1 MYNNKRS
8 VRDCVRATLQLVEEQ
23 ADLLKTKP
31 PDPCRQFAAA
41 GLMHCCR
48 LLRGICVLE
57 DADLGALAGILERQ
71 HWETWLV
78 SLYVLLRGDEALYEV
93 GADYVLHTRRLTKG
107 LDLGPAYDPEWEGQG
122 KKLKFRQL
130 AESLERLLVQS
141 GEKVDGATVSMA
153 YDTTYR
159 AQSLFA
165 THAGIATI
173 GAYISCGEASWS
185 VEPTPPAWQMDSGQT
200 AARYTLHLAKYVFA
214 RFGIATDALE
224 AVWDELTAHA
234 KRSL

>member
-1 MYNNKRS
+1 M
-8 VRDCVRATLQLVEEQ
+8 
-23 ADLLKTKP
+23 LKTKP
-31 PDPCRQFAAA
+31 PDPSRQFAAA

-57 DADLGALAGILERQ
+57 DASLGALAGILERQ

-78 SLYVLLRGDEALYEV
+78 SLNVLFRGDEALHEV
-93 GADYVLHTRRLTKG
+93 GGDYVLHTRRLIKG
-107 LDLGPAYDPEWEGQG
+107 LDLGSAYDPGWEGRVTRLN
-122 KKLKFRQL
+122 LKQL
-130 AESLERLLVQS
+130 AERIGPLLVQS

-214 RFGIATDALE
+214 RFGIAIDSLE

-234 KRSL
+234 KRSQ